1 MEYIAIQIL
10 ALLPSP
16 LPWIWQVLRE
26 IKDKLI
32 LKEFRM
38 FFLN

>member
-1 MEYIAIQIL
+1 MEYIAVPIL

-16 LPWIWQVLRE
+16 LWWVWQVLRE